1 MDIGHWLQGVL
12 TNSLVTTGLLS
23 FVGFLLRTVIL
34 ERLRRAISHEYDEKL
49 EQLKSENQKVL
60 DELRSARAEQQAFRA
75 MAMSLM
81 TSTRTSTMDKR
92 VAAIE
97 RLWTSMLDIRLNLPG
112 LVAVLDLVG
121 WDTSHLTDPALNDL
135 KKIDVLTALKPQLES
150 TAQVSRMRPFLGDQL
165 FSLYDATQSILGR
178 AVSTTISSLQQGQLR
193 KWYDEEDTQKLLHA
207 VLSQDESA
215 QFARMKQGQMDWVFR
230 LLQSKVVAEIQREL
244 SGLPAAEQALANA
257 ARILESTSAMSAA
270 KESAIE

>member
-1 MDIGHWLQGVL
+1 
-12 TNSLVTTGLLS
+12 
-23 FVGFLLRTVIL
+23 
-34 ERLRRAISHEYDEKL
+34 
-49 EQLKSENQKVL
+49 
-60 DELRSARAEQQAFRA
+60 
-75 MAMSLM
+75 
-81 TSTRTSTMDKR
+81 
-92 VAAIE
+92 
-97 RLWTSMLDIRLNLPG
+97 
-112 LVAVLDLVG
+112 
-121 WDTSHLTDPALNDL
+121 
-135 KKIDVLTALKPQLES
+135 
-150 TAQVSRMRPFLGDQL
+150 MRPFLGDQL